1 MAYTIVIILLNYED
15 MRTLD
20 YEVKAV
26 SQLILK
32 WLVVKSTGGG
42 AIEG

>member
-32 WLVVKSTGGG
+32 WLVVKSTSGG